1 MKQLNQIISK
11 MYLDEFQQSNSNWP
25 DFILNKLMF
34 PKNVECYL
42 TCFNNIQF
50 NEHKQILADEKFN
63 EILKLH
69 IKNEYVSFEFLID
82 LISRLI
88 EQNEYLKTSL
98 NLETNFLKDTIID
111 QEKKYTDLMLEFNS
125 LKHEFYEFEKQIH
138 SLNYHILEVE
148 QKIK

>member
-11 MYLDEFQQSNSNWP
+11 MYLDEFQQSNSDWP

-42 TCFNNIQF
+42 ACFNNIQF
-50 NEHKQILADEKFN
+50 NEHKEILADEKFN

-82 LISRLI
+82 FISRLI
-88 EQNEYLKTSL
+88 EQNEYLKVSL
-98 NLETNFLKDTIID
+98 NLETNFLKDIISD
-111 QEKKYTDLMLEFNS
+111 QEKKYTDLMLELNS
-125 LKHEFYEFEKQIH
+125 LKHEFHEFEPQIQ
-138 SLNYHILEVE
+138 SLKYHIIEVE